1 MSTPGSRL
9 ACDCSTLLALYPHC
23 HPALWQ
29 GVPGRRRYPPVAGK
43 DKSQSDRRTLFNQP
57 TYHWAGARWGS
68 EETELGERHE
78 HHEESR
84 RGYCTHG
91 FTLADWR
98 STSGSR
104 VAAPPTQQ
112 DGLVNVAIGDVTV
125 LQDVNIG
132 VAAQV
137 VANICGVQVKN
148 VAVLALIVDRSGVTD
163 TVCTTDQGDIDITQ
177 N

>member
-1 MSTPGSRL
+1 MNIMRKAGASIALTGSL
-9 ACDCSTLLALYPHC
+9 LLAGGALAG
-23 HPALWQ
+23 PA
-29 GVPGRRRYPPVAGK
+29 
-43 DKSQSDRRTLFNQP
+43 
-57 TYHWAGARWGS
+57 
-68 EETELGERHE
+68 
-78 HHEESR
+78 
-84 RGYCTHG
+84 
-91 FTLADWR
+91 
-98 STSGSR
+98 

-148 VAVLALIVDRSGVTD
+148 VAVLARIVDRSGVTD